1 MDATVG
7 DHVDAGIFQGHSF
20 DDVIPQDLV
29 EYGMIPEFLGRF
41 PIITATHE
49 IDVCTLVDIL
59 TKPKNSVLKQCREVF
74 SKNGVEFHVTDDA
87 LTEIAQKA
95 ILRRTGAR
103 GLRSIL
109 DSLSMEAQFI
119 IPSVPC
125 VHTVYCNAAV
135 VRGESKP
142 FLLTDPYLSVK
153 KFESLMKQGIDDIEG
168 AVPVNISAFVSSF
181 SSDGQE

>member
-1 MDATVG
+1 MDGTIG
-7 DHVDAGIFQGHSF
+7 DHVDACKLLGHGF
-20 DDVIPQDLV
+20 DDVMPQDLLK
-29 EYGMIPEFLGRF
+29 YGIIPEFLGRF

-49 IDVCTLVDIL
+49 IDVCTLVDVL
-59 TKPKNSVLKQCREVF
+59 TKPKNSVLKQCRDVF

-142 FLLTDPYLSVK
+142 FLLTDPNLTVK
-153 KFESLMKQGIDDIEG
+153 KFESLMTRGIDDIEG